1 VAAKRTERLLGL
13 AATIHSH
20 KGFADVIAS
29 LREGHGGA
37 VGGTWGSACALA
49 TTAIERGLPEE
60 GPRSLVVVLP
70 HASDCDAF
78 ADDLAVFSDAA
89 VAVLPAIESFGD
101 DDAVDE
107 PAVAERLAVVKALT
121 RPGGSPPRILVTS
134 IQALLT
140 PLADPR
146 EIEESTRSLCIG
158 GRLDPAELADWLVAR
173 GWHAADAVEEP
184 GTFARRGGIVDLFA
198 IDWDRPVRVE
208 LLGDEIESLRTFD
221 IASQR
226 SVASL
231 ESIDLTALVS
241 RSKPKPDDAVPRP
254 TKGRPRSQSGK
265 ESVRRTQLSDV
276 LPQGSWWAL
285 VEPLELAE
293 EARRAFERIRGVVEN
308 ASEPDDV
315 FTRIYRSPSVTLSCI
330 APSSL
335 EASAELSVESVERFT
350 GVLERVKEE
359 LETVGRDQEVWIVCP
374 TDAEIER
381 LTELLADTAPARS
394 GRLHFAP
401 GKISAG
407 FRLVPEK
414 LAVIGSGELFRRE
427 DAAAAR
433 APRRRLSRAIDTFLD
448 LHDGDYV
455 VHVGHGIGRYKGLK
469 VLEKQGRTEEFLEI
483 EFAESTKIFVPAS
496 CIDLVQKYVG
506 GTKLAPKLA
515 KLGGKTWEKQK
526 QAVRDAVADMAS
538 DMIRL
543 QATRASRPGISFPAP
558 TAWQREFEESFPFD
572 ETPDQLTAAEAI
584 RDDMEKPRPMDRL
597 LCGDVGFGKTEMAM
611 RAAFKAVEAGYQV
624 AVLVPTTVLA
634 EQHCSSFQ
642 ARFAEFPFTIRSLSR
657 FSTLQEERDVLEG
670 ILSGKVDI
678 VVGTHRL
685 AQNDVAFRNLG
696 LLVIDEEQR
705 FGVDVKERL
714 KALRS
719 TVDVLT
725 MTATPIPRTLHMSLL
740 GIRDISSLATPPPD
754 RQPVETRVA
763 RWDDALIRSAIE
775 RELARQGQVFFVH
788 NRIHDIHLV
797 AQKLARIVPEA
808 RIGIGHGRLSEKE
821 LEEVMVDFVA
831 GRTDI
836 LLATTIIESG
846 LDIPRANTIFIDESD
861 TYGLADLHQLR
872 GRVGRSHHRAY
883 CYMLVDGGKP
893 LTGTATRRLR
903 AIQEFSSIG
912 AGFSLAMRDLEI
924 RGAGNLLGTQQS
936 GHIAT
941 VGYELYCRLLEQ
953 AVRGLKAMPPAE
965 PPPVHVDLPGEAWFP
980 REYLADFRAKID
992 FYRRLSRATK
1002 ESEIDDLAA
1011 ELTDRF
1017 GPAPA
1022 EVLRLLEFSRLRIAA
1037 AGLGVAAIRRQND
1050 LLMLTF
1056 HEGGRKTRNTLERL
1070 KGKVGGRLRIVD
1082 DRTAAL
1088 PLTATDVESP
1098 DRLVAAVKTL
1108 LMRDRRPP
1116 YSPAPAPAAT
1126 P

>member
-1 VAAKRTERLLGL
+1 M
-13 AATIHSH
+13 
-20 KGFADVIAS
+20 
-29 LREGHGGA
+29 
-37 VGGTWGSACALA
+37 GGTWGSACALA
-49 TTAIERGLPEE
+49 AAAIERGLPDDSA
-60 GPRSLVVVLP
+60 RSLVVVLP
-70 HASDCDAF
+70 HAADCESFVDA
-78 ADDLAVFSDAA
+78 LALFTRSPAA
-89 VAVLPAIESFGD
+89 ILPAVESFGD
-101 DDAVDE
+101 DDDPVAE
-107 PAVAERLAVVKALT
+107 PAIAERLAIVKALT
-121 RPGGSPPRILVTS
+121 RPGGSTPRILVTS

-146 EIEESTRSLCIG
+146 EIEASTRSLAVG
-158 GRLDPAELADWLVAR
+158 GRLDPSELADWLVAR
-173 GWHAADAVEEP
+173 GWRGADAVEEP

-208 LLGDEIESLRTFD
+208 LFGDEIESLRTFD

-226 SVASL
+226 SVATL
-231 ESIDLTALVS
+231 ESIDLTALVA
-241 RSKPKPDDAVPRP
+241 RPQTVAAVPATR
-254 TKGRPRSQSGK
+254 TRGRGRATAPG
-265 ESVRRTQLSDV
+265 RRTQLADI
-276 LPQGSWWAL
+276 LPAGSWWAL

-293 EARRAFERIRGVVEN
+293 EARRTFERIRGVVED

-330 APSSL
+330 AASSL

-350 GVLERVKEE
+350 GVLDRVKEE
-359 LETVGRDQEVWIVCP
+359 FETVGRDQEVWVVCP
-374 TDAEIER
+374 SDAEIER

-394 GRLHFAP
+394 GRLHFAR
-401 GKISAG
+401 GHLASG

-414 LAVIGSGELFRRE
+414 VVLIGAGELFRRE
-427 DAAAAR
+427 DVAAAR
-433 APRRRLSRAIDTFLD
+433 APKKRLSRAIDTFLD
-448 LHDGDYV
+448 LHEGDYV

-469 VLEKQGRTEEFLEI
+469 LLEKQGRTEEFLEI
-483 EFAESTKIFVPAS
+483 EFAESTKVFVPAS
-496 CIDLVQKYVG
+496 CIELVQKYVG
-506 GTKLAPKLA
+506 GSKLAPKLA
-515 KLGGKTWEKQK
+515 KIGGKAWEKQK

-543 QATRASRPGISFPAP
+543 QATRASRPGIAFPPP

-634 EQHCSSFQ
+634 EQHCRSFQ
-642 ARFAEFPFTIRSLSR
+642 ARFAQFPFTIRSLSR
-657 FSTLQEERDVLEG
+657 FSSTEEEREVLEG
-670 ILSGKVDI
+670 IMSGKVDI

-685 AQNDVAFRNLG
+685 AQNDIAFRNLG

-714 KALRS
+714 KAMRS
-719 TVDVLT
+719 SVDVLT

-763 RWDDALIRSAIE
+763 RWDDAVIRSAIE
-775 RELARQGQVFFVH
+775 RELARSGQVFFVH

-846 LDIPRANTIFIDESD
+846 LDIPRANTIFIDEAD

-872 GRVGRSHHRAY
+872 GRVGRSHHRAW

-965 PPPVHVDLPGEAWFP
+965 PPPVHVDLPGDAWFP

-992 FYRRLSRATK
+992 LYRRLSRATRL
-1002 ESEIDDLAA
+1002 SEIDDLAA
-1011 ELTDRF
+1011 ELADRF
-1017 GPAPA
+1017 GPPPA
-1022 EVLRLLEFSRLRIAA
+1022 EVARLLEFARLRIVAAA
-1037 AGLGVAAIRRQND
+1037 AGAAGIRRQD
-1050 LLMLTF
+1050 GLVIVTF
-1056 HEGGRKTRNTLERL
+1056 HQEGREGGRRTRTLLEKLKAKT
-1070 KGKVGGRLRIVD
+1070 GGRLRIVD
-1082 DRTAAL
+1082 DRTAAVLL
-1088 PLTATDVESP
+1088 PPADLECP

-1108 LMRDRRPP
+1108 LMRDRGQP
-1116 YSPAPAPAAT
+1116 YSPAPAPAAS